1 LLRAPFV
8 LLFDIYTPLTHNGDF
23 YTILRKTLMTIKDNS
38 AVSFH
43 YTLTDDDGQQLDS
56 SAGKE
61 PLAYLHGAGN
71 IIPGLENALTGKA
84 IGDNMTVAVSAAEG
98 YGEVQSELIQEVPR
112 EAFQGVDSIEVGM
125 QFEAQTGQGGSV
137 PVTVTAVTDELVTVD
152 GNHPL
157 AGKNLTFE
165 VSIEDIRDAT
175 AEELEQG
182 HILDASEPTG

>member
-1 LLRAPFV
+1 
-8 LLFDIYTPLTHNGDF
+8 
-23 YTILRKTLMTIKDNS
+23 MTIKENS

-84 IGDNMTVAVSAAEG
+84 VGDSMSVAVSAAEG
-98 YGEVQSELIQEVPR
+98 YGEVQKELIQDVPR
-112 EAFQGVDSIEVGM
+112 TSFQGVDEIEVGM
-125 QFEAQTGQGGSV
+125 QFEAQTGQGGTV
-137 PVTVTAVTDELVTVD
+137 PVTVTAVSDETVTVD

-157 AGKNLTFE
+157 AGKNLNFD
-165 VSIEDIRDAT
+165 VSIEAVRDAT
-175 AEELEQG
+175 EEELEHG
-182 HILDASEPTG
+182 HVVGHGVHEH

>member
-1 LLRAPFV
+1 
-8 LLFDIYTPLTHNGDF
+8 
-23 YTILRKTLMTIKDNS
+23 MTIKDNS

-137 PVTVTAVTDELVTVD
+137 PVTVTAVTDESVTVD

-157 AGKNLTFE
+157 AGKNLNFE
-165 VSIEDIRDAT
+165 VSVEDIRDAT

-182 HILDASEPTG
+182 HILDASDPTD